1 MPRPSAGWRVSELA
15 ADFNINPRT
24 VRYYERIGL
33 LSASTRTAAG
43 YRLFSLSDRDRLRF
57 ILKAKAT
64 GLTLEEIREVLSL
77 RRRGFVPCPRVL
89 ALIGVKLGQ
98 LDRHVQA
105 LLEFRDELVGLQREA
120 ADGTIDGCVCG
131 LIEEHEPYHKPEV
144 LRLATEVL
152 SHRPGRA
159 R

>member
-1 MPRPSAGWRVSELA
+1 MPRPSTEWRVSELA

-24 VRYYERIGL
+24 IRYYERIGL
-33 LSASTRTAAG
+33 LAASTRTAAG
-43 YRLFSLSDRDRLRF
+43 YRLYSPTDRDRLRF

-64 GLTLEEIREVLSL
+64 GLTLEEIREVLAL
-77 RRRGFVPCPRVL
+77 RRRGVVPCPRVL
-89 ALIGVKLGQ
+89 ALIEAKLGQ

-120 ADGTIDGCVCG
+120 AGGTIDGCICG
-131 LIEEHEPYHKPEV
+131 LIEEHESHHKPEA

-152 SHRPGRA
+152 SHRPVRA